1 MGSGLLVDGD
11 AIVKVQLA
19 RRGSGGVEGD
29 LKLKVLLAELS
40 GGVGGLDAQ
49 GQDGTAADEERDGR
63 NVDVADEVVGGTA
76 VDACVGVPVV
86 EDVVG
91 EVDADAGRPLL
102 RDGGDDDAGAEKVLQ
117 LEGKGGRVVRVV
129 EEHGAHGR
137 RAVSVLAVQSSVD
150 VVQQAVANV
159 NGLLR
164 AAGD

>member
-1 MGSGLLVDGD
+1 MSGGLLVDGD
-11 AIVKVQLA
+11 AVVEVQLA
-19 RRGSGGVEGD
+19 RRGIRGVEGN
-29 LKLKVLLAELS
+29 LKLKVLLAELG

-49 GQDGTAADEERDGR
+49 GQDDTAADEERDGR
-63 NVDVADEVVGGTA
+63 DVDVADEVVGGAA
-76 VDACVGVPVV
+76 VDARVGVPVV

-91 EVDADAGRPLL
+91 EVDADAGRSLL
-102 RDGGDDDAGAEKVLQ
+102 RDGGDDDAGAEEVLQ
-117 LEGKGGRVVRVV
+117 LEGPGGRVARVV

-137 RAVSVLAVQSSVD
+137 RAVGVLAVQGSVD